1 MSTTKRMTITEAL
14 VELKN
19 YDNKIRKAIAEANFA
34 TVRKKSQKTV
44 NGMTVEEFEKRAKA
58 SYDSILAMMKN
69 REAIK
74 KEVVLSNATTMVDI
88 DGSLMTV
95 AAAIEKRNLN
105 DNMNFLLGT
114 MNNTIAVN
122 NNSLLQRNADVDAQC
137 EKLLASY
144 YNKDAAKKI
153 SSDDYHTIID
163 PYKEANEWVLV
174 DPIGL
179 QEAYDKLSA
188 ETSGFMAN
196 VDTALSV
203 SNATTFIEVEMQ

>member
-1 MSTTKRMTITEAL
+1 MATKKKMTITEAL
-14 VELKN
+14 VELKL
-19 YDNKIRKAIAEANFA
+19 YDNKIRKAIAEANFV

-58 SYDSILAMMKN
+58 SYDSILVMMKN

-74 KEVVLSNATTMVDI
+74 KEVVLSNATTMVEI

-114 MNNTIAVN
+114 MNNIIAVN
-122 NNSLLQRNADVDAQC
+122 NNSLLQKNADVDAQC

-188 ETSGFMAN
+188 EISGFMAN